1 MCFSSKSK
9 QPKVD
14 PKTIAAPAP
23 VNEEAPKGVEFGD
36 DSNSDESDTTD
47 GVKDLKIKKEE
58 HGDGTPTASVAKDTG
73 IVAKK
78 KPSSSAVKRAMK
90 R

>member
-1 MCFSSKSK
+1 MCFSSKAK

-14 PKTIAAPAP
+14 PQSIAAPAP

-36 DSNSDESDTTD
+36 DSSDDSETKD
-47 GVKDLKIKKEE
+47 GIKDLKIKKEE
-58 HGDGTPTASVAKDTG
+58 QGDGTPAALVAKDTG
-73 IVAKK
+73 ISTKK
-78 KPSSSAVKRAMK
+78 KSPNASVKRALK